1 MAPLKMTGR
10 HSVPNKVVTN
20 TGQQDG
26 NEPLGMERLAAA
38 DATMFRNMTLKLLS
52 VYQHERPD
60 VCAAVVSLARKIHD
74 PNRHDYAR
82 MIDVVGYLRR
92 TPGAIVRP
100 NEMVKPKPRHIHI
113 WASATWWTDGT
124 YGMSAPAEHWLKEPD
139 PVLGVWED
147 MPALIWD
154 DVAAVLPTSSDIDAT
169 FIEEPGGR
177 TKPPGTT
184 IKEPGER
191 IIMDGHPSDVFT
203 RPLDPERFDGS
214 KDQILHY
221 SESGLSQDPVLGHR
235 SVLESM
241 ESGIGRMTDDGGRE
255 GEGSELEKAKQA
267 QGANMA
273 TPGVNGADIVTR
285 DLGFAG
291 SIMKG

>member
-1 MAPLKMTGR
+1 
-10 HSVPNKVVTN
+10 
-20 TGQQDG
+20 
-26 NEPLGMERLAAA
+26 
-38 DATMFRNMTLKLLS
+38 
-52 VYQHERPD
+52 
-60 VCAAVVSLARKIHD
+60 
-74 PNRHDYAR
+74 
-82 MIDVVGYLRR
+82 
-92 TPGAIVRP
+92 
-100 NEMVKPKPRHIHI
+100 
-113 WASATWWTDGT
+113 
-124 YGMSAPAEHWLKEPD
+124 
-139 PVLGVWED
+139 
-147 MPALIWD
+147 
-154 DVAAVLPTSSDIDAT
+154 
-169 FIEEPGGR
+169 
-177 TKPPGTT
+177 
-184 IKEPGER
+184 
-191 IIMDGHPSDVFT
+191 MDGHPSDVFT

-273 TPGVNGADIVTR
+273 TPGVNGADIVIR